1 MALITLR
8 SLRDRREA
16 SHTDVPL
23 HTSLL
28 VQNFTDQIKAVS
40 SGCLLV
46 NMDKIANSPDG
57 KEGFP
62 VPHFY
67 LAPPGQCHHP
77 PRFAQLLLSIKQARS
92 QIRV

>member
-1 MALITLR
+1 M
-8 SLRDRREA
+8 
-16 SHTDVPL
+16 
-23 HTSLL
+23 SLL

-46 NMDKIANSPDG
+46 DMNKIANSPDG
-57 KEGFP
+57 KERFP

-67 LAPPGQCHHP
+67 SAPPGQCHHP
-77 PRFAQLLLSIKQARS
+77 PHFAQLLLSVKQARS